1 MTLAISN
8 EVELKLDL
16 TPEAADALEAAGVF
30 AGEPEVIVQQA
41 VYFDTPGH
49 DLAEAGLSLRVRRS
63 GDKRVQTVKV
73 DGGAASAG
81 MFVRSEW
88 ERDIEDDAPIVD
100 DTTPI
105 PALLGE
111 KAAAIRPL
119 FTVENERRL
128 WNVDG
133 VEIALDRGR
142 AIAGERETPFHEI
155 ELELKGGD
163 PAALFALARRTD
175 AAAPVHLGVLSKA
188 ERGYRLLGPAPGV
201 AKASPVKLTATMT
214 AASAFQAIVQSCLRH
229 HRLNVPLI
237 LDHQDAA
244 GLHQARVALRRL
256 RSALAIHKPML
267 GDGRAAALNDE
278 LRWLAGELGKAR
290 DVDVLLDRADEGALR
305 DRLLAARAD
314 AYGTAIAAL
323 QSPRARGLMIDIVEW
338 VAAGDWLSSRDGADL
353 RGLPAREFAAKAL
366 DRFRRKVKKSGHDL
380 EELDDEARHEVRKA
394 AKKLRYAAEF
404 FGALY
409 GRKRERRRHKRFVAA
424 LEHLQDELGALN
436 DLAHAP
442 EVLRSLDLADDPAA
456 QALLGPDDRT
466 DLLEAAAE
474 AHDALVDAKR
484 FWR

>member
-1 MTLAISN
+1 MTVAISN
-8 EVELKLDL
+8 EVELKLEL
-16 TPEAADALEAAGVF
+16 TPDAADALEAASVF
-30 AGEPEVIVQQA
+30 AGEPNIVIQRA
-41 VYFDTPGH
+41 VYFDTPDH
-49 DLAEAGLSLRVRRS
+49 DLAEAGLSLRVRRN
-63 GDKRVQTVKV
+63 GDRRVQTVKV

-88 ERDIEDDAPIVD
+88 ERDVEDDAPIVD
-100 DTTPI
+100 DATPI
-105 PALLGE
+105 LALLGE

-128 WNVDG
+128 WVADG

-142 AIAGERETPFHEI
+142 AVAGERETPINEI

-163 PAALFALARRTD
+163 PAALFALARRID
-175 AAAPVHLGVLSKA
+175 AAAPVYLGVLSKA
-188 ERGYRLLGPAPGV
+188 EGGYRLLGPAPGV
-201 AKASPVKLTATMT
+201 AKASAVKLTETMT

-237 LDHQDAA
+237 LDQQDAV

-267 GDGRAAALNDE
+267 GDGRAATLNDE

-290 DVDVLLDRADEGALR
+290 DVDVLLDRAVDGALR

-323 QSPRARGLMIDIVEW
+323 QSPRARALMIDIVEW
-338 VAAGDWLSSRDGADL
+338 VAAGDWLSNRDGADL
-353 RGLPAREFAAKAL
+353 RALPAREFAAKAL
-366 DRFRRKVKKSGHDL
+366 DRFRRKVKKSGRDL

-409 GRKRERRRHKRFVAA
+409 DRKRERRRHKRFVAA

-456 QALLGPDDRT
+456 QALLGPDVRT